1 MSSNGI
7 PARQSQTSTS
17 TEYTLTGPLRY
28 LEIRWPLPYRTRNTA
43 RNEVRWITLGRDAGG
58 QYLVVVHTF
67 AQLSDELGLV
77 RLISARPP
85 TRAEVKAYE
94 EER

>member
-17 TEYTLTGPLRY
+17 TEYTLIERRRY

-43 RNEVRWITLGRDAGG
+43 RTRSG
-58 QYLVVVHTF
+58 
-67 AQLSDELGLV
+67 ELHWEEMLAANTW
-77 RLISARPP
+77 LWF
-85 TRAEVKAYE
+85 TRS
-94 EER
+94 RS